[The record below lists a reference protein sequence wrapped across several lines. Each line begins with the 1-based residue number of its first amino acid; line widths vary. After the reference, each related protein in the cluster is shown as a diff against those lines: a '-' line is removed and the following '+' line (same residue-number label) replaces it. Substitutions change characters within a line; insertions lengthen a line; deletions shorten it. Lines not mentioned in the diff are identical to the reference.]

1 MIKIKNKK
9 FISLLMA
16 STMIVSMAGC
26 GGASKENEAAST
38 KNAATP
44 TEATSTDD
52 TAATTE
58 AATTE
63 AAASD
68 ITIPTETRIIKV
80 GTWYDQYYTSDHTSI
95 DDNPNVTNVDTAQ
108 MQLDNIRA
116 IEKKY
121 NCEFRFVNLTWEGV
135 IESINTSIAAGKPE
149 CDMYLV
155 DLQFG
160 VPAVLNGY
168 AQALQ
173 DFLPVDSDV
182 FKDQT
187 VMKKLNIMG
196 DDKDYLFCA
205 TFPNLNSYLLGYNV
219 DMIAEAGL
227 ESPQD
232 LYDRGEWT
240 WDKFREYLL
249 ALTQDTNGDG
259 ATDVY
264 GYCGPWTN
272 CLAQLLMSNGASIA
286 ASTTQTLDSPA
297 TIETL
302 EFMYNIYNVD
312 KSARPWN
319 QDNWDDNVNA
329 FASGLSAFWID
340 APWINQSFMPED
352 ASWELGMVPWPIGP
366 SGNKETNSTVSTSGA
381 YYIIPVG
388 VKDPAYVYNVFYDW
402 ANWYNF
408 DTELRDDTEWA
419 EDYSYTERNFQYLE
433 QMGKKEQFDLWQS
446 SGVSF
451 DVVGMITGQKT
462 ASQVAEESKQL
473 FQDYLDQY
481 FK

>member
-1 MIKIKNKK
+1 MGCIERSKGMIKMKNKK
-9 FISLLMA
+9 IISMLMA
-16 STMIVSMAGC
+16 STMLVSLAGC
-26 GGASKENEAAST
+26 GKANNEPTSGDTTTTPTEAAGT
-38 KNAATP
+38 ETATP
-44 TEATSTDD
+44 TES
-52 TAATTE
+52 E
-58 AATTE
+58 VE
-63 AAASD
+63 V
-68 ITIPTETRIIKV
+68 PEETRIIKV

-95 DDNPNVTNVDTAQ
+95 DDNPNVTNTDTAQ
-108 MQLDNIRA
+108 MQLDNMRA
-116 IEKKY
+116 IEEKY

-168 AQALQ
+168 AQALE
-173 DFLPVDSDV
+173 DFLPSDNDV
-182 FKDQT
+182 FNDQV
-187 VMKKLNIMG
+187 VMKSLNIMG
-196 DDKDYLFCA
+196 DEKSYLFSA
-205 TFPNLNSYLLGYNV
+205 QFPNLNSYMLGFNAT
-219 DMIAEAGL
+219 MIEEAGL
-227 ESPQD
+227 ENPQD

-264 GYCGPWTN
+264 GYCGTWTN
-272 CLAQLLMSNGASIA
+272 ALAQLLMSNGAGIA
-286 ASTTQTLDSPA
+286 SSTTQSLDSPA

-302 EFMYNIYNVD
+302 ELIYNIYNVD

-319 QDNWDDNVNA
+319 QDNWDDNVTA
-329 FASGLSAFWID
+329 FASGLCAFFTD
-340 APWINQSFMPED
+340 APWINSSYMPAD
-352 ASWELGMVPWPIGP
+352 ADWELGMVPWPIGP
-366 SGNKETNSTVSTSGA
+366 SGNQETNNTVATSGA

-388 VKDPAYVYNVFYDW
+388 VEDPEYIYNVFYDW
-402 ANWYNF
+402 CNWFNY

-419 EDYSYTERNFQYLE
+419 EDYCYTERNFNYLVE
-433 QMGKKEQFDLWQS
+433 MGKNEEFDLWQS
-446 SGVSF
+446 SGVSL
-451 DVVGMITGQKT
+451 DIVGLMNGEKT

-473 FQDYLDQY
+473 YQDYLDQY